1 MTLPRDHRAQSP
13 LLFPVLG
20 IGVLAVSFAA
30 IFFVKAQPTHP
41 LIAAGTRLLIAAV
54 LLSPFVVRARRQG
67 RLGPSVLR
75 AGALGGLC
83 YAIHF
88 SAWIASLER
97 TSIAASVTLVAST
110 PILLA
115 LLSLITGKD
124 QPSRRLW
131 IAIGVAAAGV
141 AILGAAGAGEGEA
154 QLLGDALAVLGCAA
168 IAAFLLLVRKMGP
181 ELDPVA
187 FSGLACGSGAILLLG
202 TAWLFGIPI
211 EVSSTEALGYLALA
225 ALVPQLIGHL
235 ILIWALRYTTPT
247 VVALGVTCEPVIS
260 TLLGVLLLS
269 QQPSTLAA
277 LGCSLTV
284 FGVIL
289 AILAGREDGSD
300 SVH

>member
-1 MTLPRDHRAQSP
+1 
-13 LLFPVLG
+13 
-20 IGVLAVSFAA
+20 
-30 IFFVKAQPTHP
+30 
-41 LIAAGTRLLIAAV
+41 
-54 LLSPFVVRARRQG
+54 
-67 RLGPSVLR
+67 
-75 AGALGGLC
+75 
-83 YAIHF
+83 
-88 SAWIASLER
+88 
-97 TSIAASVTLVAST
+97 
-110 PILLA
+110 
-115 LLSLITGKD
+115 
-124 QPSRRLW
+124 LW

>member
-1 MTLPRDHRAQSP
+1 MTLPNERQAQSP

-54 LLSPFVVRARRQG
+54 LLSPFVIRARRQG
-67 RLGPSVLR
+67 RLDSSVIK
-75 AGALGGLC
+75 AGALGGIC
-83 YAIHF
+83 YAVHF
-88 SAWIASLER
+88 SAWVASLER

-115 LLSLITGKD
+115 LLSLITRKD

-131 IAIGVAAAGV
+131 IAIGVAAVGV
-141 AILGAAGAGEGEA
+141 GILGAAGAEQGGGH
-154 QLLGDALAVLGCAA
+154 LLGDALAVLGCAA

-181 ELDPVA
+181 GLDPVA
-187 FSGLACGSGAILLLG
+187 FSGLACGSGAALLLG

-211 EVSSTEALGYLALA
+211 EVSSTAALGYLALA
-225 ALVPQLIGHL
+225 ALIPQLIGHL

-247 VVALGVTCEPVIS
+247 VVALGVTCEPVVS
-260 TLLGVLLLS
+260 TFLGVLLLS
-269 QQPSTLAA
+269 QQPSALAA
-277 LGCSLTV
+277 LGCAMTV
-284 FGVIL
+284 FGVVL
-289 AILAGREDGSD
+289 AILSGRKDSLGSA
-300 SVH
+300 H